1 MSERDGETFLSRWS
15 RRKALVREGREVR
28 PEPTAPTLPSG
39 PAPGV
44 AGPAAATVA
53 VPAAG
58 TAAPTG
64 TTASAGADTV
74 PARPAPPTL
83 EDAARL
89 EPGAEV
95 TRFVAPDVDPQVRNA
110 ALKKLFA
117 DPHYNVMDGLDVYI
131 DDYGKPDPIPAS
143 MLRQMVQS
151 HALGLF
157 DDEKDK
163 EPAAVA
169 TPARQPDAAGE
180 RADPDGKATA
190 AAAPSPDDPSPE
202 TLPNDPDTAVRLQPD
217 DAAGPSGPGEGAG
230 GDTGRQR

>member
-28 PEPTAPTLPSG
+28 PEPPAV
-39 PAPGV
+39 PAPSV
-44 AGPAAATVA
+44 PATPGPAAGAVA
-53 VPAAG
+53 MPTTAAAG
-58 TAAPTG
+58 VPGAGAAQPTAADSMP
-64 TTASAGADTV
+64 
-74 PARPAPPTL
+74 PRPPPPTL

-95 TRFVAPDVDPQVRNA
+95 KRFVAPDVDPQVRNA

-157 DDEKDK
+157 DDEKD
-163 EPAAVA
+163 EDAAGKA
-169 TPARQPDAAGE
+169 QRQPDAAGE
-180 RADPDGKATA
+180 RADPDGA
-190 AAAPSPDDPSPE
+190 AAAVAAPSPDDPSPE
-202 TLPNDPDTAVRLQPD
+202 TLPNDPDPAVRLQPD
-217 DAAGPSGPGEGAG
+217 DAAGPSGPGEGAD
-230 GDTGRQR
+230 GDAGRQR